1 MCRGHGHGYMH
12 RGEVGCCGPGT
23 GRFGRRFFTEKERLQ
38 WLEDYKTNLEN
49 ELAAVKEEIVKS
61 KK

>member
-1 MCRGHGHGYMH
+1 
-12 RGEVGCCGPGT
+12 
-23 GRFGRRFFTEKERLQ
+23 
-38 WLEDYKTNLEN
+38 LEDYKTNLDN